1 MQSWIEKFLV
11 SWVMKQL
18 TPEVVMKVEDAIKIF
33 LVTELTALA
42 AKTPTDI
49 DDKVMARLAELLG
62 VVVPAPVAVVVVA
75 SV

>member
-18 TPEVVMKVEDAIKIF
+18 TPEVIAQAEEAVKVF
-33 LVTELTALA
+33 LVTELTQLA

-49 DDKVMARLAELLG
+49 DDRLIARVAELLG
-62 VVVPAPVAVVVVA
+62 VKLVAA
-75 SV
+75 A